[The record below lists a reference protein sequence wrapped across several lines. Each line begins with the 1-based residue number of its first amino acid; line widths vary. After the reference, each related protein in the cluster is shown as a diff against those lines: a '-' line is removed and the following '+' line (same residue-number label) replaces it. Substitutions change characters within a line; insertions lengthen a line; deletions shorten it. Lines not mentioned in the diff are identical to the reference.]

1 MVSSSSPEARSPPS
15 PLDSLAGDVRQ
26 RLMFDWQESRF
37 GEMAEPDPLSFGT
50 PQQAQRAQQTD
61 RAVQNMGAM
70 SNTFQVWR
78 KAPCILECS
87 KHAFESNLAGSL
99 PLLVGHSY
107 RTQNRKHEGNTT
119 SYLEPCCAAWL
130 GLCKFPQLNAQ
141 LAQLFLTSAKGC
153 GGSQ

>member
-61 RAVQNMGAM
+61 RAAQNMGAM

-87 KHAFESNLAGSL
+87 KHAFESSLAEACL
-99 PLLVGHSY
+99 CLWVTVTEHKTENTKE
-107 RTQNRKHEGNTT
+107 TQRRI
-119 SYLEPCCAAWL
+119 
-130 GLCKFPQLNAQ
+130 
-141 LAQLFLTSAKGC
+141 
-153 GGSQ
+153 